1 MKTQIVLACVVAIV
15 VVATVAAYDSRDPS
29 VQGSVVEEFRQG
41 LQQASESKDTVSL
54 FAAGKDFGGVPTNV
68 TDGTVTLQGP
78 NGNERLLVRLDR
90 ITALVLMNSE
100 EQKAVAE
107 QAWDAAQTKS
117 ILSTWGT
124 AKLSGTVTLDG
135 KPLEGVE
142 IRFYFNEDPVQ
153 AITNSDGKYAL
164 FVKREREDLGVTRVR
179 FYWPKGREGPI
190 EIPDRYGRGSSLTAD
205 VQPGE
210 NSFDFDLQSE

>member
-1 MKTQIVLACVVAIV
+1 MKTQIALACVVAIV

-29 VQGSVVEEFRQG
+29 MHGSVVEEFREG
-41 LQQASESKDTVSL
+41 LQQASESKTNVSL
-54 FAAGKDFGGVPTNV
+54 FADGKEFGGVPTNV
-68 TDGTVTLQGP
+68 ADGAVTLQGP

-90 ITALVLMNSE
+90 ITSLVLMNSE
-100 EQKAVAE
+100 EQKAAAE

-135 KPLEGVE
+135 NPLEGVE

-153 AITNSDGKYAL
+153 AITNSEGRYAL
-164 FVKREREDLGVTRVR
+164 FVKRGRDDLGETRVR
-179 FYWPKGREGPI
+179 FYWPKGQEGPI

-205 VQPGE
+205 IKPGE
-210 NSFDFDLQSE
+210 NSFDFALQSE